1 MTRDR
6 RLALIAGALYL
17 LTVVTSIPALALKD
31 PVLADPG
38 VLATP
43 GAATALQWAALLELV
58 LALSC
63 IGTAVA
69 LFPVVRRVDEAT
81 ALGFVAARTLEAA
94 IIVVGILAM
103 LSLVAVAAGTDDP
116 ALSLAGAPG
125 AALVGLHDWAF
136 LLGPGFI
143 PAVNALLLAP
153 LLLRSGL
160 VPRVIPATGLIGA
173 VLLLVS
179 STGALFGVVDQV
191 SALSFLAA
199 LPIATWE
206 IALGVWLVVKGFR
219 VDALRRLDRPSAV
232 DDRDLAAV
240 GAE

>member
-31 PVLADPG
+31 PVLGDPG
-38 VLATP
+38 LLTSG
-43 GAATALQWAALLELV
+43 GAGLALQWAALLELV

-103 LSLVAVAAGTDDP
+103 LSLVAVAGAADP
-116 ALSLAGAPG
+116 AASLAGTPG
-125 AALVGLHDWAF
+125 VVLVGLHDWAF

-160 VPRVIPATGLIGA
+160 VPRLIPATGLVGA
-173 VLLLVS
+173 ALLLVS
-179 STGALFGVVDQV
+179 STGALFGLIDQV
-191 SALSFLAA
+191 SPVSFLAA

-219 VDALRRLDRPSAV
+219 ADALRRLDPLVVGSP
-232 DDRDLAAV
+232 DLVMRAAD
-240 GAE
+240 

>member
-6 RLALIAGALYL
+6 RLARIAGALYL

-31 PVLADPG
+31 PVLGDPASLTSG
-38 VLATP
+38 
-43 GAATALQWAALLELV
+43 GAGSALQWAALLELV

-103 LSLVAVAAGTDDP
+103 LGLVALAGSVDP
-116 ALSLAGAPG
+116 AVSLAGAPG

-160 VPRVIPATGLIGA
+160 VPRVIPVVGLVGA

-191 SALSFLAA
+191 SPVSFLAA
-199 LPIATWE
+199 VPIAAWE
-206 IALGVWLVVKGFR
+206 VALGVWLVARGFR
-219 VDALRRLDRPSAV
+219 ADALRRLDAGAV
-232 DDRDLAAV
+232 GQHDLAALAV
-240 GAE
+240 G